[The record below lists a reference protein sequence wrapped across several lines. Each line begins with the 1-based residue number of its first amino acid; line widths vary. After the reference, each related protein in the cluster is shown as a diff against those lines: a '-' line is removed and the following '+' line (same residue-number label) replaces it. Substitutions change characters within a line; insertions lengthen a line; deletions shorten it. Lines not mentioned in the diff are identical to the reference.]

1 MSRLTVNEA
10 GTSGY
15 TDEIILTP
23 GDFTTAAGNTTT
35 LVNVGVK
42 AGDVIDGA
50 ALVISEAFSV
60 SSNVSIG
67 YDGSVNPAAGTAV
80 NEGFIANSNADTV
93 QTKVNTGSALD
104 DGGDASNVRI
114 VAAADGNVFIKS
126 ASALD
131 GSTSGKMKVLLSIKR
146 VNA

>member
-35 LVNVGVK
+35 LVNIGVK

-60 SSNVSIG
+60 SSNTSVG
-67 YDGSVNPAAGTAV
+67 YDGSVNPDSGSAV
-80 NEGFIANSNADTV
+80 NEGFIANSNANTV

-104 DGGDASNVRI
+104 DGGDANNTRI
-114 VAAADGNVFIKS
+114 VAAADGNVFVKT
-126 ASALD
+126 ANPLD
-131 GSTSGKMKVLLSIKR
+131 VSTSGKMKVLLSIKR

>member
-23 GDFTTAAGNTTT
+23 GDFTTAKGNTTT
-35 LVNVGVK
+35 QVNVGVK

-50 ALVISEAFSV
+50 ALVISEAFST
-60 SSNVSIG
+60 SSNLSVG
-67 YDGSVNPAAGTAV
+67 YDASVGGSEVD
-80 NEGFIANSNADTV
+80 EGFLANANVNTV

-114 VAAADGNVFIKS
+114 VAAADGNIQIKS

-131 GSTSGKMKVLLSIKR
+131 GDTSGKLKILISIKR